1 MGKCCDNTDTINLL
15 KECNAGIKMGVSSIE
30 DVMDK
35 AESKSLVK
43 ILSSSKDEHC
53 RLGDET
59 RRILNNLG
67 EEGKEPNPMA
77 KGMSWMKTNLMMAM
91 DADDTTIA
99 DLLTDGCNMGVKSL
113 SRYLNQYAA
122 ADEKSKD
129 IAKKLIAMEADLAY
143 QLRDY
148 L

>member
-1 MGKCCDNTDTINLL
+1 MVHEDTINLL
-15 KECNAGIKMGVSSIE
+15 KECNAGVKMGVSSIDE
-30 DVMDK
+30 VLD
-35 AESKSLVK
+35 ETRSQRLNQ
-43 ILSSSKDEHC
+43 ILSSSKDEHS

-59 RRILNNLG
+59 RRLLNNYG
-67 EEGKEPNPMA
+67 ETGKEPNPMA
-77 KGMSWMKTNLMMAM
+77 KSMSWIKTNTMMAL
-91 DADDTTIA
+91 DAGDDTIA

-113 SRYLNQYAA
+113 SRYLNKYAA

-129 IAKKLIAMEADLAY
+129 IAKKLISMEADLAC

>member
-1 MGKCCDNTDTINLL
+1 MIHEDTINLL
-15 KECNAGIKMGVSSIE
+15 KECNAGVKMGVSSIDEILE
-30 DVMDK
+30 DAKDPK
-35 AESKSLVK
+35 LVQ
-43 ILSSSKDEHC
+43 ILSSSKDEHS

-59 RRILNNLG
+59 RQLLNRYD

-77 KGMSWMKTNLMMAM
+77 KGMSWIKSNIMMAM
-91 DADDTTIA
+91 DAGDDTIA

-113 SRYLNQYAA
+113 SRYLNKYAA

-129 IAKKLIAMEADLAY
+129 IAKKLISMEADLAIKM
-143 QLRDY
+143 RDY